1 MRSPSAA
8 SRAASRGMLFL
19 AARPHPHTPCICLP
33 TGCYYKKSTNQ
44 FDPSCSTQ
52 PDVCGAIQD
61 QAEVVACCN
70 WKEQVP
76 SRWTGG

>member
-1 MRSPSAA
+1 MRRPSAA
-8 SRAASRGMLFL
+8 SRAASHGMLFL

-44 FDPSCSTQ
+44 FDTSCSTQ

-61 QAEVVACCN
+61 QTEVVACCN
-70 WKEQVP
+70 WKEQVR